1 MFCLKFQ
8 GVQVRFAKKKLKF
21 SLISEQISVLLK
33 VAFHSS
39 RNETLLI
46 RCGHFASR
54 SQELPVQAQS
64 FTLSRHLT
72 SPLRARR
79 RSSVPQRSALNLR
92 RCEQPSGRRIS
103 AACFSKPWRLRKI
116 TDAGICRYSI
126 LRFDTIS
133 GLRLGKVSL
142 CDL

>member
-21 SLISEQISVLLK
+21 SLISEQISMLLK
-33 VAFHSS
+33 VAFHSC

-46 RCGHFASR
+46 RCGHFASS

-72 SPLRARR
+72 SPLRSSKEKVVRR
-79 RSSVPQRSALNLR
+79 PLRSALNLR
-92 RCEQPSGRRIS
+92 RCEQPVYCSLLSLNLGGCERSPMPVYCALTRS
-103 AACFSKPWRLRKI
+103 V
-116 TDAGICRYSI
+116 
-126 LRFDTIS
+126 
-133 GLRLGKVSL
+133 GLEVLAL
-142 CDL
+142 